1 MMKKIKIINIVIV
14 VFFVCSILNVNA
26 QNSMKATMLKYDSTY
41 ISLQSVVKNIYK
53 KYGANDTNF
62 EAVVPD
68 SIDKLLEKTFLLL
81 EKREKEID
89 RICQNQ
95 NEILAEEEANEW
107 NLKTDSII
115 KLKHLAFNAHPKI
128 GFSFSGNL
136 YLFSAQYAFVL
147 NQFRTFDFGIGSGI
161 EYINKGGSNIEVVQM
176 PVFLNNNF
184 YLEEFIFLNFDYGFT
199 IPISGSYKNNK
210 NDKIDYDINNLKS
223 NFYFELGLGV
233 LTKSNFGI
241 QLNIKNQA
249 LGVPETVSSR
259 SQMFGIKLIF

>member
-1 MMKKIKIINIVIV
+1 MKKIKIINIVIAL
-14 VFFVCSILNVNA
+14 FFVGGILNVNA
-26 QNSMKATMLKYDSTY
+26 QNSMKANMFKYDSTY
-41 ISLQSVVKNIYK
+41 IALQNVIKDIYK
-53 KYGANDTNF
+53 KYGANDSSF
-62 EAVVPD
+62 GGIVPD
-68 SIDKLLEKTFLLL
+68 SVEKLLEKTFLLL

-89 RICQNQ
+89 KICQNQ
-95 NEILAEEEANEW
+95 NDILAEEEANEW
-107 NLKTDSII
+107 YIKTDSII
-115 KLKHLAFNAHPKI
+115 KLKQLAFNANPKI

-147 NQFRTFDFGIGSGI
+147 NQYRKFDFGIGSGI
-161 EYINKGGSNIEVVQM
+161 EYINKGGSNIEVIQM

-199 IPISGSYKNNK
+199 IPISGSYKNSK
-210 NDKIDYDINNLKS
+210 NDKIDYDIYNLKS

-241 QLNIKNQA
+241 QLNIRNQA
-249 LGVPETVSSR
+249 LGIPETVNSR